1 MQDTVNAFIDTFTVE
16 GAADGPLA
24 GLTFGAKDLYDV
36 AGHVTG
42 CGSPDWA
49 RTHEP
54 AAANAPAVQAL
65 LDAGATLVGKTHTDE
80 IAYSLLGM
88 NAHYGTPM
96 NIKAPT
102 RVPGGS
108 SSGSVAATAAGL
120 IDVGLGSDTGGSVR
134 IPASFCGVYGLRS
147 THGRIDISGAMPL
160 AHTFDTVGWF
170 ARDAQTFAKAGA
182 AFGMDAPAPSGV
194 RLMIAEDAV
203 DLADPET
210 WRALEG
216 TVADLAGVVGSI
228 GMVTLSG
235 DKFDKWFDVF
245 RVCQAAEVWE
255 NHAEWVT
262 ATNPSFGPGVRERF
276 EMASKL
282 DPADIAQK
290 RAERAEI
297 KAHLIEMIGDDGIV
311 VLPTS
316 PSPAPL
322 IDSDQA
328 SLETFRAAALQLLCA
343 AGLAGLPQL
352 NIPAGEVDG
361 APVGLSI
368 LGGPNADDRL
378 IGLAVALSQAQ
389 AAKIC

>member
-1 MQDTVNAFIDTFTVE
+1 MQDTVNAFIDTFTIE

-36 AGHVTG
+36 AGHITG

-54 AAANAPAVQAL
+54 AASHAVAVQML

-80 IAYSLLGM
+80 IAYSLLGI
-88 NAHYGTPM
+88 NAHYGTPT

-120 IDVGLGSDTGGSVR
+120 IDIGLGSDTGGSVR
-134 IPASFCGVYGLRS
+134 MPASFCGVYGMRT
-147 THGRIDISGAMPL
+147 THGRIDLSGAMPL
-160 AHTFDTVGWF
+160 AHTFDAVGWF

-182 AFGMDAPAPSGV
+182 AYGIDAQPPSGS
-194 RLMIAEDAV
+194 RLMIGEDAV
-203 DLADPET
+203 GLAAPET
-210 WRALEG
+210 WHALEG
-216 TVADLAGVVGSI
+216 TVADLVSIAGSVGTVSLAD
-228 GMVTLSG
+228 GV
-235 DKFDKWFDVF
+235 FDEWFEVF

-255 NHAEWVT
+255 NHADWVR
-262 ATNPSFGPGVRERF
+262 AAKPSFGPGVKERV
-276 EMASKL
+276 EIASKL
-282 DPADIAQK
+282 DPAEIARR

-297 KAHLIEMIGDDGIV
+297 KKHLIQMIGDDGV
-311 VLPTS
+311 VILPTS

-322 IDSDQA
+322 IDTDQVT
-328 SLETFRAAALQLLCA
+328 LEAFRVAAMQLLCV

-352 NIPAGEVDG
+352 NIPAGVVDG

-378 IGLAVALSQAQ
+378 IGLALALADAK
-389 AAKIC
+389 AA

>member
-1 MQDTVNAFIDTFTVE
+1 MQDTVNAFIDIFTIE
-16 GAADGPLA
+16 GADGGPLA

-49 RTHEP
+49 RTHGP
-54 AAANAPAVQAL
+54 AAAHAPAVQAL

-88 NAHYGTPM
+88 NAHYGTPT
-96 NIKAPT
+96 NIKAPE

-120 IDVGLGSDTGGSVR
+120 IDIGLGSDTGGSVR
-134 IPASFCGVYGLRS
+134 MPASFCGVYGMRT
-147 THGRIDISGAMPL
+147 THGRIDLSGAMAL

-170 ARDAQTFAKAGA
+170 ARDAGTFAKGGL
-182 AFGMDAPAPSGV
+182 AFGIEAEAPNGV

-203 DLADPET
+203 DLTQPET
-210 WRALEG
+210 WSALQPAI
-216 TVADLAGVVGSI
+216 ADLAKLVGSV
-228 GMVTLSG
+228 GLVSMT
-235 DKFDKWFDVF
+235 DFAFDEWFDVF

-255 NHAEWVT
+255 NHAEWVMKE
-262 ATNPSFGPGVRERF
+262 NPSFGPGVRERF

-282 DPADIAQK
+282 GADEIAAK

-297 KAHLIEMIGDDGIV
+297 KARLIDLIGDDGVII
-311 VLPTS
+311 LPTS

-322 IDSDQA
+322 IASDQA
-328 SLETFRAAALQLLCA
+328 SLEAFRNAALRLLCA

-368 LGGPNADDRL
+368 LGGPNADGRL
-378 IGLAVALSQAQ
+378 IGLAQALSRVKAVH
-389 AAKIC
+389 AD

>member
-1 MQDTVNAFIDTFTVE
+1 MQDTVNAFIDTFTIE

-36 AGHVTG
+36 AGHITG

-49 RTHEP
+49 RTHAP
-54 AAANAPAVQAL
+54 ATSHAVAVQAL

-88 NAHYGTPM
+88 NAHYGTPT
-96 NIKAPT
+96 NIKAPN

-120 IDVGLGSDTGGSVR
+120 IDIGLGSDTGGSVR
-134 IPASFCGVYGLRS
+134 MPASFCGVYGMRT
-147 THGRIDISGAMPL
+147 THCRIDLSGAMPL

-182 AFGMDAPAPSGV
+182 AFGIGAPAPSGL
-194 RLMIAEDAV
+194 RLMIAEVAFG
-203 DLADPET
+203 LAEPET
-210 WRALEG
+210 WHALEG
-216 TVADLAGVVGSI
+216 TVADLTSLIGSV
-228 GMVTLSG
+228 GMVSLADG
-235 DKFDKWFDVF
+235 AFEEWFDVF

-255 NHAEWVT
+255 NHAEWVKT
-262 ATNPSFGPGVRERF
+262 ANPSFGPGVRERF

-282 DPADIAQK
+282 DPAEIAQK

-297 KAHLIEMIGDDGIV
+297 KAHLIQMIGDDGIV
-311 VLPTS
+311 ILPTS

-328 SLETFRAAALQLLCA
+328 SLEAFRASALQLLCV

-378 IGLAVALSQAQ
+378 IGLALALAEAK
-389 AAKIC
+389 AA